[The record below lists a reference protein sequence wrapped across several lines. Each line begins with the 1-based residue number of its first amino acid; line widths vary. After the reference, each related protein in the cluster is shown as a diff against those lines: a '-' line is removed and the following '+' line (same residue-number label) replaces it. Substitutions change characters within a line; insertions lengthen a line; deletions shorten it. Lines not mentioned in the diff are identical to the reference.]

1 MGPGCNCLL
10 NRVSRAFPQCI
21 KTSFLANV
29 NTYSARCANIL
40 LATPIRLCE
49 TAQRDDKEEEGQKR
63 WQGRAPGAQAGQ
75 FERAGGAPGTLP
87 RHRVARHQS
96 FPCRRLHPQE
106 TKDRVLAAA
115 RKYKYRPSFFARSL
129 RAQRSF
135 TIGVIVPEVSDGYS
149 ASVMS
154 GVEDHL
160 LQEGYFY
167 FVVSH
172 RHRADLI
179 DEYPRLFLE
188 RSVDGLIAVDTP
200 WTLQLS
206 VPVVTVSGHNHVKG
220 VSNIVLDHVRAA
232 EIALKHLFYLGH
244 REIAF
249 IKGQEFSSDTEVR
262 WANIEKAARHL
273 GLRISSALVSQLEGD
288 SPSPELGYEATQK
301 LLSSHKRFTALF
313 AFNDISAM
321 GAIRA
326 LREARLRVPD
336 DVSVVGF
343 DDIQS
348 AAYQNPALTT
358 VRQPLREM
366 GKIAAETLLRRIRH
380 SEAHSNGAETT
391 VEPKLMIR
399 ETTCRVA
406 NGHAHK

>member
-1 MGPGCNCLL
+1 MSISIPRDGPHLACYADSVCARLRSVTTKKKGKGAGKIVRMAPKPVSLKEL
-10 NRVSRAFPQCI
+10 AERLRLSPATVSLVINRSP
-21 KTSFLANV
+21 
-29 NTYSARCANIL
+29 
-40 LATPIRLCE
+40 
-49 TAQRDDKEEEGQKR
+49 
-63 WQGRAPGAQAGQ
+63 
-75 FERAGGAPGTLP
+75 
-87 RHRVARHQS
+87 VADS
-96 FPCRRLHPQE
+96 IPQE

-206 VPVVTVSGHNHVKG
+206 VPVVTVSGHNHVKN
-220 VSNIVLDHVRAA
+220 VTNIVLDHVRAA
-232 EIALKHLFYLGH
+232 EIALKHLFHLGH

-262 WANIEKAARHL
+262 WANIEKAAHHL

-288 SPSPELGYEATQK
+288 SSSPELGYEATRK
-301 LLSSHKRFTALF
+301 LLSSHKHFTALF

-366 GKIAAETLLRRIRH
+366 GRIAAETLLRRIRR
-380 SEAHSNGAETT
+380 SEAGSNGAETT

-406 NGHAHK
+406 NGLPPK

>member
-1 MGPGCNCLL
+1 VRMGPKPVSLKELAERLGLSPATVSL
-10 NRVSRAFPQCI
+10 VINRSP
-21 KTSFLANV
+21 
-29 NTYSARCANIL
+29 
-40 LATPIRLCE
+40 
-49 TAQRDDKEEEGQKR
+49 
-63 WQGRAPGAQAGQ
+63 
-75 FERAGGAPGTLP
+75 
-87 RHRVARHQS
+87 VADS
-96 FPCRRLHPQE
+96 IPQE
-106 TKDRVLAAA
+106 TKQRILDAA
-115 RKYKYRPSFFARSL
+115 RKYKYRPNFFARSL

-167 FVVSH
+167 FVASH

-200 WTLQLS
+200 WTLSLS
-206 VPVVTVSGHNHVKG
+206 VPVVTVSGHNQVKG
-220 VSNIVLDHVRAA
+220 VTNIVLDHVRAA
-232 EIALKHLFYLGH
+232 EVALKHLFQLGH
-244 REIAF
+244 RKIAF

-262 WANIEKAARHL
+262 WANIEKAARQL
-273 GLRISSALVSQLEGD
+273 GLPISPALVSQLKGD
-288 SPSPELGYEATQK
+288 SPSPQLGYEAARK
-301 LLSSHKRFTALF
+301 LLASHKPFTALF

-326 LREARLRVPD
+326 LREAKLRVPD

-366 GKIAAETLLRRIRH
+366 GRIAAETLLRRIRR
-380 SEAHSNGAETT
+380 SASDSRGGETM
-391 VEPKLMIR
+391 VEPKLIIR
-399 ETTCRVA
+399 ETTCRA
-406 NGHAHK
+406 PNGLRPK

>member
-1 MGPGCNCLL
+1 VTTKKRVPGAARTVRMGPKPVSLKQL
-10 NRVSRAFPQCI
+10 AERLELSPATVSLVINRSP
-21 KTSFLANV
+21 
-29 NTYSARCANIL
+29 
-40 LATPIRLCE
+40 
-49 TAQRDDKEEEGQKR
+49 
-63 WQGRAPGAQAGQ
+63 
-75 FERAGGAPGTLP
+75 
-87 RHRVARHQS
+87 VADS
-96 FPCRRLHPQE
+96 IPQE
-106 TKDRVLAAA
+106 TKDRILAAA
-115 RKYKYRPSFFARSL
+115 HKYKYRPNFFARSL

-154 GVEDHL
+154 GVEDYL

-200 WTLQLS
+200 WTLLLS
-206 VPVVTVSGHNHVKG
+206 VPVVTVSGHNQVKG
-220 VSNIVLDHVRAA
+220 VTNIVLDHVRAA
-232 EIALKHLFYLGH
+232 EVAVKHLFHLGH
-244 REIAF
+244 RDIAF

-262 WANIEKAARHL
+262 WANIVKAARQL
-273 GLRISSALVSQLEGD
+273 ALPISPALISQLEGNSS
-288 SPSPELGYEATQK
+288 SPQLGYEATRK
-301 LLSSHKRFTALF
+301 LLATHKPFTALF

-326 LREARLRVPD
+326 LREAKLRVPE

-366 GKIAAETLLRRIRH
+366 GRIAAETLLRRIRR
-380 SEAHSNGAETT
+380 SGPDSRGGETI
-391 VEPKLMIR
+391 VEPKLIIR
-399 ETTCRVA
+399 ETTCRA
-406 NGHAHK
+406 SERDRSK

>member
-1 MGPGCNCLL
+1 MSIIFAAEHRKTFPCYPDSVCARLRTVTEKKRARGAGRAVRMGPKPVSLKQLAERLGLSPATVSL
-10 NRVSRAFPQCI
+10 VMNRSPV
-21 KTSFLANV
+21 
-29 NTYSARCANIL
+29 
-40 LATPIRLCE
+40 
-49 TAQRDDKEEEGQKR
+49 
-63 WQGRAPGAQAGQ
+63 
-75 FERAGGAPGTLP
+75 
-87 RHRVARHQS
+87 
-96 FPCRRLHPQE
+96 
-106 TKDRVLAAA
+106 AAA
-115 RKYKYRPSFFARSL
+115 RKCKYRPNFFARSL

-154 GVEDHL
+154 GVEDYL

-188 RSVDGLIAVDTP
+188 RSVDGLIALDTP
-200 WTLQLS
+200 WTLSLS
-206 VPVVTVSGHNHVKG
+206 VPVVTVSGHNQVKG
-220 VSNIVLDHVRAA
+220 VTNIVLDHVRAA
-232 EIALKHLFYLGH
+232 ELGLKHLFQLGH

-262 WANIEKAARHL
+262 WANIKKAARQL
-273 GLRISSALVSQLEGD
+273 GLQIHPRLVTQLEGD
-288 SPSPELGYEATQK
+288 SPSPQLGYEATRR
-301 LLSSHKRFTALF
+301 LLASHKKFTALF

-326 LREARLRVPD
+326 LREANLRVPEH
-336 DVSVVGF
+336 VSVVGF

-366 GKIAAETLLRRIRH
+366 GRIAAETLLRRIRR
-380 SEAHSNGAETT
+380 SGPDSPGGETI
-391 VEPKLMIR
+391 VEPKLIIR
-399 ETTCRVA
+399 ETTCQVL
-406 NGHAHK
+406 NGVRPK

>member
-1 MGPGCNCLL
+1 MTIREHPACPLDSVCAMLRSVTREKSGKKTGPAPG
-10 NRVSRAFPQCI
+10 I
-21 KTSFLANV
+21 
-29 NTYSARCANIL
+29 
-40 LATPIRLCE
+40 
-49 TAQRDDKEEEGQKR
+49 GQKPVSLKEL
-63 WQGRAPGAQAGQ
+63 A
-75 FERAGGAPGTLP
+75 ERLGLSPATVSLVIN
-87 RHRVARHQS
+87 RSSVADTI
-96 FPCRRLHPQE
+96 PQV
-106 TKDRVLAAA
+106 TKDRIFEAVE
-115 RKYKYRPSFFARSL
+115 KYKYRPNFFARSL

-200 WTLQLS
+200 WTLSLS
-206 VPVVTVSGHNHVKG
+206 VPVVTVSGHNQVKG
-220 VSNIVLDHVRAA
+220 VTNIVLDHVRAA
-232 EIALKHLFYLGH
+232 EIALKHLAQFGH
-244 REIAF
+244 RNIAF

-262 WANIEKAARHL
+262 WANIEKAARQL
-273 GLRISSALVSQLEGD
+273 GLPISPALISQLEGN
-288 SPSPELGYEATQK
+288 SSSPELGYAATRK
-301 LLSSHKRFTALF
+301 LLASHRPFTALF

-326 LREARLRVPD
+326 LREAKLRVPD

-366 GKIAAETLLRRIRH
+366 GRIAAETLLRRIHR
-380 SEAHSNGAETT
+380 AGANQSAEIV
-391 VEPKLMIR
+391 VEPKLILR
-399 ETTCRVA
+399 ETTARVSQER
-406 NGHAHK
+406 K